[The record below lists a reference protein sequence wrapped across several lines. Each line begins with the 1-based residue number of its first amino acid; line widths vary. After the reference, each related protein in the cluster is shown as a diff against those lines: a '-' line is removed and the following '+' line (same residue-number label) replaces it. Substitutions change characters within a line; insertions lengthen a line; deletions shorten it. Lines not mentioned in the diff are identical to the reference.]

1 LFDKL
6 PFLIKYY
13 LKKKKNLK
21 KKKLKSKDKIK
32 KKKKE
37 EKRKIKRTRRGV
49 KVHDQKDELNEEGET
64 EPKEI
69 CNLNYNFHYVTHQI
83 TAS

>member
-1 LFDKL
+1 MLFDKL

-13 LKKKKNLK
+13 LKKKQERRK
-21 KKKLKSKDKIK
+21 KKEK
-32 KKKKE
+32 KKRKKKRE

>member
-1 LFDKL
+1 M
-6 PFLIKYY
+6 Y
-13 LKKKKNLK
+13 KKKQER
-21 KKKLKSKDKIK
+21 

-37 EKRKIKRTRRGV
+37 KWKRKRTRRGV

-69 CNLNYNFHYVTHQI
+69 CNLNYNFYYVTHQI